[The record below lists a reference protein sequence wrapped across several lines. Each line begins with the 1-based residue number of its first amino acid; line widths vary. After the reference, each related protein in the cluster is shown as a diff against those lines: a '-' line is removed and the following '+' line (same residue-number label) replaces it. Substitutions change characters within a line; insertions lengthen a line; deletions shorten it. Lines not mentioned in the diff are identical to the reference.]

1 MHFSHRP
8 KAGSSE
14 GASCY
19 HTASCT
25 DYQIVVPQSWDR
37 MTTASITQTQT
48 VEELRGSQ
56 SPLFNPQPAWQR
68 ARLAN
73 SPWSVCLSL
82 KQRQV
87 GYIMQEFNDAV
98 QRAERLSVARENFLM
113 GKSNP
118 PNLVTPE
125 DLTIYTRWLV
135 CHLHS
140 LRPIHHYLQV
150 VGTIE
155 CWPRPLGMWEGKL
168 SVPEHPVLGV
178 HCPVL
183 WFGVFTAGCSGLGSS
198 LLGALSTKAAGGWG
212 NILYRTLCQFGSLAN
227 LSHTLLYT
235 PLYLLV
241 LLVS

>member
-14 GASCY
+14 GYSCY

-25 DYQIVVPQSWDR
+25 DYQIIVPQSWDR
-37 MTTASITQTQT
+37 MTTASITQAQT

-56 SPLFNPQPAWQR
+56 SQIAWQR

-73 SPWSVCLSL
+73 SSWSVCISL
-82 KQRQV
+82 KQGQV

-118 PNLVTPE
+118 PNLVTQE

-155 CWPRPLGMWEGKL
+155 CWSRPPGKGRGS
-168 SVPEHPVLGV
+168 SVSP
-178 HCPVL
+178 CTR
-183 WFGVFTAGCSGLGSS
+183 FGVFTAECSGLGCS
-198 LLGALSTKAAGGWG
+198 LPSALPIKAAGSRE
-212 NILYRTLCQFGSLAN
+212 NILYRALCQFGSLAN
-227 LSHTLLYT
+227 LSHTL
-235 PLYLLV
+235 
-241 LLVS
+241 SSCFR

>member
-1 MHFSHRP
+1 
-8 KAGSSE
+8 
-14 GASCY
+14 
-19 HTASCT
+19 
-25 DYQIVVPQSWDR
+25 
-37 MTTASITQTQT
+37 
-48 VEELRGSQ
+48 
-56 SPLFNPQPAWQR
+56 
-68 ARLAN
+68 
-73 SPWSVCLSL
+73 
-82 KQRQV
+82 
-87 GYIMQEFNDAV
+87 MQEFNDAV

-155 CWPRPLGMWEGKL
+155 CWPRPLGIWEGKL

-183 WFGVFTAGCSGLGSS
+183 
-198 LLGALSTKAAGGWG
+198 
-212 NILYRTLCQFGSLAN
+212 
-227 LSHTLLYT
+227 
-235 PLYLLV
+235 
-241 LLVS
+241 